1 MSPERVERLRSHL
14 VYLAD
19 ASAQEERGGDY
30 WHGRAFAL
38 RQAVEMLDEL
48 VAEEAES

>member
-14 VYLAD
+14 VYLAE
-19 ASAQEERGGDY
+19 EERGGDY
-30 WHGRAFAL
+30 WRGRAFAL